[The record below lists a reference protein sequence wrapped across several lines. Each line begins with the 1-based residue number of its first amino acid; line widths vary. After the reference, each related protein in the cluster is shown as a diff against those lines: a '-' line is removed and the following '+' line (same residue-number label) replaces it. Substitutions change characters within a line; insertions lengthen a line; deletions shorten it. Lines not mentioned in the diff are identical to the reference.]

1 MVDQIDPRLIPQT
14 VEKEY
19 QNQWINWANNFIL
32 GNMKL
37 SEVSRKDRLFVDD
50 VIHKRY
56 ERLGWEDMIPNW
68 KGAVGKE
75 RLAYYKKGWFPES
88 WNKW

>member
-1 MVDQIDPRLIPQT
+1 MVDQIDPRLIPQA

-32 GNMKL
+32 SNKRL

-50 VIHKRY
+50 IVHKCY
-56 ERLGWEDMIPNW
+56 ERLGWEDRIPSRRE
-68 KGAVGKE
+68 AVEKE

-88 WNKW
+88 